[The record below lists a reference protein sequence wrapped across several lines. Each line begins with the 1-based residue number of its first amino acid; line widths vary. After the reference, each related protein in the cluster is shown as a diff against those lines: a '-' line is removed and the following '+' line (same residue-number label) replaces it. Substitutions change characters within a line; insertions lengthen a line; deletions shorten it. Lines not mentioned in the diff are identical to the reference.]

1 MYLLRF
7 GRSRGFTLIELL
19 VVIAIIAILIALLVP
34 AVQKVREAAA
44 RTQCTNQLKQIALA
58 THNYHDARK
67 ALPPLLGPVPPAK
80 MWVNTTG
87 DPQYGNG
94 PSWGNPFFHL
104 MPFIEQENRWQECYD
119 PTHSGN
125 AAMPGYRPWANQDW
139 SFSNYQIGLKLYA
152 CPSDPSIPTDGVGG
166 LVRLGSWDDTPALTS
181 YATNSQFFGTPTI
194 AGYIQGSPVDPNFG
208 SNAWTGFYSK
218 NRLPAS
224 IQDGTSNTI
233 MFTEKYG
240 RCGTFPD
247 GSPGGN
253 PIFWWGFDQAQP
265 SIAVGWTLASVGPT
279 SKFQMQPNPWQVGGP
294 CDPLRAASPHS
305 GVIMAALGD
314 ASVRT
319 IAAGITPNTWWAAVT
334 ASMGDQLGP
343 DW

>member
-1 MYLLRF
+1 MRFLRF

-58 THNYHDARK
+58 THNYHDSRK
-67 ALPPLLGPVPPAK
+67 VLPPLLGPVPPGK
-80 MWVNTTG
+80 MWVNTSG
-87 DPQYGNG
+87 NPAASNG
-94 PSWGNPFFHL
+94 PPWSNPFFQL

-119 PTHSGN
+119 ANVDGN
-125 AAMPGYRPWANQDW
+125 ASMPGYRPWYAPP
-139 SFSNYQIGLKLYA
+139 FTFINYTVGLKLYV

-166 LVRLGSWDDTPALTS
+166 PVRLASWDDTPSLTS
-181 YATNSQFFGTPTI
+181 YATNAQVFGTPTI
-194 AGYIQGSPVDPNFG
+194 PGYILGGPLDPGGN
-208 SNAWTGFYSK
+208 SWAGFFAK
-218 NRLPAS
+218 NRIPAGM
-224 IQDGTSNTI
+224 QDGTSNTI

-240 RCGTFPD
+240 RCGTFD
-247 GSPGGN
+247 TGGPGGN
-253 PIFWWGFDQAQP
+253 PAFWWGFDRAQP
-265 SIAVGWTLASVGPT
+265 SIAIGWTLASIGPT
-279 SKFQMQPNPWQVGGP
+279 SKFQMQPNPWQPGGP

-319 IAAGITPNTWWAAVT
+319 IAAGITPVTWWAAVT
-334 ASMGDQLGP
+334 ASNGDQLGP